1 MFPDM
6 AWRKKRAGR
15 DRAGT
20 PPRVPDDC
28 RVYAV
33 GDIHGRVDLLAAL
46 HDHILDDA
54 AAATAGR
61 KVLVYLGDYVDR
73 GPWSFEVVDMLI
85 EAPLEGFEIVHL
97 KGNHEDFLLR
107 FLKKEDLEKEDLE
120 KEDLEK
126 EDLEESLE
134 ENLEDA
140 DLWFINGGD
149 ATLYS
154 YKVPLLTLPFG
165 LAELETARRAFLAAL
180 PPSHMTFFQGLKMFH
195 VEGDYLFVHAG
206 IKPGVPLDEQDEEDL
221 LWIRE
226 EFLDSD
232 ADFGHMVVHGHT
244 PEVETDVRPN
254 RIGIDTGAYY
264 TDRLTCLVVEGDST
278 RFLHT

>member
-1 MFPDM
+1 MVPDM

-15 DRAGT
+15 ERAGT

-33 GDIHGRVDLLAAL
+33 GDIHGRVDLLEAL

-73 GPWSFEVVDMLI
+73 GPWSFAVVDTLI

-97 KGNHEDFLLR
+97 KGDHEDFLLR
-107 FLKKEDLEKEDLE
+107 FLD
-120 KEDLEK
+120 
-126 EDLEESLE
+126 E
-134 ENLEDA
+134 ENLEEVNP
-140 DLWFINGGD
+140 WFINGGD
-149 ATLYS
+149 ATVQSYS
-154 YKVPLLTLPFG
+154 VPLLTVPFG
-165 LAELETARRAFLAAL
+165 LEELESVRRAFRAAL
-180 PPSHMTFFQGLKMFH
+180 PPSHMEFFQGLKRFH

-206 IKPGVPLDEQDEEDL
+206 IRPGVPLDEQDEEDL

-226 EFLDSD
+226 GFLDSD
-232 ADFGHMVVHGHT
+232 EDFGHMVVHGHT

>member
-6 AWRKKRAGR
+6 TWRKKRAGQ

-54 AAATAGR
+54 ATATAGR
-61 KVLVYLGDYVDR
+61 TVLVYLGDYVDR
-73 GPWSFEVVDMLI
+73 GPCSFAVVDMLI

-107 FLKKEDLEKEDLE
+107 FVE
-120 KEDLEK
+120 
-126 EDLEESLE
+126 E
-134 ENLEDA
+134 ENLEEA

-149 ATLYS
+149 ATLHS

-206 IKPGVPLDEQDEEDL
+206 IKPGVPLDEQNEEDL

-232 ADFGHMVVHGHT
+232 AAFGHMVVHGHT
-244 PEVETDVRPN
+244 PAAETDVRPN
-254 RIGIDTGAYY
+254 RIGIDTGAFY
-264 TDRLTCLVVEGDST
+264 TDRLTCLVVEGDSM

>member
-6 AWRKKRAGR
+6 TWRKKRAGQ

-33 GDIHGRVDLLAAL
+33 GDIHGRFDLLTAL
-46 HDHILDDA
+46 HGHIVDDA
-54 AAATAGR
+54 APATAGR

-107 FLKKEDLEKEDLE
+107 FVE
-120 KEDLEK
+120 
-126 EDLEESLE
+126 E
-134 ENLEDA
+134 ENLEEA

-149 ATLYS
+149 ATLHS

-206 IKPGVPLDEQDEEDL
+206 IKPGVPLDEQNEEDL

-232 ADFGHMVVHGHT
+232 AAFGHMVVHGHT
-244 PEVETDVRPN
+244 PAAETDVRPN
-254 RIGIDTGAYY
+254 RIGIDTGAVF

>member
-33 GDIHGRVDLLAAL
+33 GDIHGRVDLLEAL

-54 AAATAGR
+54 ATATAGR

-85 EAPLEGFEIVHL
+85 EAPLKGFEIVHL

-107 FLKKEDLEKEDLE
+107 FLE
-120 KEDLEK
+120 
-126 EDLEESLE
+126 E
-134 ENLEDA
+134 ENLREA

-149 ATLYS
+149 ATLHS
-154 YKVPLLTLPFG
+154 YKVPVPALPFG

-206 IKPGVPLDEQDEEDL
+206 IRPGVPLDEQDEEDL

-226 EFLDSD
+226 GFLDSD

-254 RIGIDTGAYY
+254 RIGIDTGAIF
-264 TDRLTCLVVEGDST
+264 TDRLTCLVAEGDST

>member
-1 MFPDM
+1 MSPDM
-6 AWRKKRAGR
+6 FWRKKRAGR

-20 PPRVPDDC
+20 PPRVADDC

-33 GDIHGRVDLLAAL
+33 GDIHGRADLLAAL
-46 HDHILDDA
+46 HDRIVDDSA
-54 AAATAGR
+54 AAAGR

-73 GPWSFEVVDMLI
+73 GPSSFDVVDLLI

-107 FLKKEDLEKEDLE
+107 FLEEDPGKTP
-120 KEDLEK
+120 
-126 EDLEESLE
+126 E
-134 ENLEDA
+134 ENLDEA

-149 ATLYS
+149 ATLHS

-165 LAELETARRAFLAAL
+165 LAGLETARRAFAAAL
-180 PPSHMTFFQGLKMFH
+180 PPSHMTFFRGLEMFH

-206 IKPGVPLDEQDEEDL
+206 IRPGVPLDEQDDADL

-226 EFLDSD
+226 GFLDSD

-244 PEVETDVRPN
+244 PEAETDVRPN
-254 RIGIDTGAYY
+254 RIGIDTGAVF
-264 TDRLTCLVVEGDST
+264 TGRLTCLVVEGDGT

>member
-1 MFPDM
+1 MFRDM

-33 GDIHGRVDLLAAL
+33 GDIHGRADLLAAL
-46 HDHILDDA
+46 HDHIVDDA

-73 GPWSFEVVDMLI
+73 GPWSFDVVDMLV

-107 FLKKEDLEKEDLE
+107 FLEEDPGKTP
-120 KEDLEK
+120 
-126 EDLEESLE
+126 E
-134 ENLEDA
+134 ENLDEA

-149 ATLYS
+149 ATLHS

-165 LAELETARRAFLAAL
+165 LAGLETARRAFAAAL
-180 PPSHMTFFQGLKMFH
+180 PPSHMTFFRGLEMFH

-206 IKPGVPLDEQDEEDL
+206 IRPGVPLDEQDEEDL

-226 EFLDSD
+226 GFLDSD

-254 RIGIDTGAYY
+254 RIGIDTGAVF
-264 TDRLTCLVVEGDST
+264 TDRLTCLVAEGDST

>member
-6 AWRKKRAGR
+6 AWRTKREGR

-20 PPRVPDDC
+20 PHRVADGC

-33 GDIHGRVDLLAAL
+33 GDIHGRADLLAAL
-46 HDHILDDA
+46 HDRIVDDA

-73 GPWSFEVVDMLI
+73 GPRSFEVVDMLI

-107 FLKKEDLEKEDLE
+107 FLE
-120 KEDLEK
+120 
-126 EDLEESLE
+126 E
-134 ENLEDA
+134 ENLEEA
-140 DLWFINGGD
+140 HLWFVNGGY
-149 ATLYS
+149 ATLHS
-154 YKVPLLTLPFG
+154 YKVPVLALPFG
-165 LAELETARRAFLAAL
+165 LAELETARRAFLTAL
-180 PPSHMTFFQGLKMFH
+180 PPSHMTFFRGLKMFH

-206 IKPGVPLDEQDEEDL
+206 LKPGVPLDEQDEWDL

-232 ADFGHMVVHGHT
+232 ADFGHLVVHGHT
-244 PEVETDVRPN
+244 PGVETDVRHN
-254 RIGIDTGAYY
+254 RIGIDTGAVF
-264 TDRLTCLVVEGDST
+264 TDRLTCLVAEGDST

>member
-1 MFPDM
+1 MSPDM
-6 AWRKKRAGR
+6 TWRKKRAGQ

-20 PPRVPDDC
+20 PPRAPDDC

-33 GDIHGRVDLLAAL
+33 GDIHGRADLLATL
-46 HDHILDDA
+46 HDLIVDDA
-54 AAATAGR
+54 AAATAKR

-73 GPWSFEVVDMLI
+73 GPWSFAVVDMLI

-107 FLKKEDLEKEDLE
+107 FLED
-120 KEDLEK
+120 
-126 EDLEESLE
+126 
-134 ENLEDA
+134 ENLEEA
-140 DLWFINGGD
+140 DLWLINGGD
-149 ATLYS
+149 ATLHS

-165 LAELETARRAFLAAL
+165 LAELETARHAFLAAL

-206 IKPGVPLDEQDEEDL
+206 IRPGVPLDEQDEEDL

-226 EFLDSD
+226 GFLDSD

-244 PEVETDVRPN
+244 PEVDPDVHPN
-254 RIGIDTGAYY
+254 RIGIDTGAVFN
-264 TDRLTCLVVEGDST
+264 DRLTCLVVEGEGT

>member
-1 MFPDM
+1 M
-6 AWRKKRAGR
+6 
-15 DRAGT
+15 
-20 PPRVPDDC
+20 
-28 RVYAV
+28 YAV

-46 HDHILDDA
+46 HDRILDDA
-54 AAATAGR
+54 AAVTAGR

-73 GPWSFEVVDMLI
+73 GPCSFAVVDMLI

-107 FLKKEDLEKEDLE
+107 FVE
-120 KEDLEK
+120 
-126 EDLEESLE
+126 E
-134 ENLEDA
+134 ENLEEA

-149 ATLYS
+149 ATLHS

-206 IKPGVPLDEQDEEDL
+206 IKPGVPLDEQNEEDL

-232 ADFGHMVVHGHT
+232 AAFGHMVVHGHT
-244 PEVETDVRPN
+244 PAAETDVRPN
-254 RIGIDTGAYY
+254 RIGIDTGAFY
-264 TDRLTCLVVEGDST
+264 TDRLTCLVVEGDSM

>member
-1 MFPDM
+1 MVLDM

-33 GDIHGRVDLLAAL
+33 GDIHGRVDLLEAL

-73 GPWSFEVVDMLI
+73 GPWSFDVVDTLI

-107 FLKKEDLEKEDLE
+107 FVE
-120 KEDLEK
+120 
-126 EDLEESLE
+126 E
-134 ENLEDA
+134 ENLEEA

-149 ATLYS
+149 ATLHS

-206 IKPGVPLDEQDEEDL
+206 IKPGVPLDEQNEEDL

-232 ADFGHMVVHGHT
+232 AAFGHMVVHGHT
-244 PEVETDVRPN
+244 PAAETDVRPN
-254 RIGIDTGAYY
+254 RIGIDTGAVF
-264 TDRLTCLVVEGDST
+264 TDRLTCLVVEGEST

>member
-1 MFPDM
+1 MFRDM

-46 HDHILDDA
+46 HDRIRDDA
-54 AAATAGR
+54 ATATAGR

-73 GPWSFEVVDMLI
+73 GPCSFDVVDMLV

-107 FLKKEDLEKEDLE
+107 FLD
-120 KEDLEK
+120 
-126 EDLEESLE
+126 E
-134 ENLEDA
+134 ENLEEVN
-140 DLWFINGGD
+140 LWFINGGD
-149 ATLYS
+149 ATLHS

-165 LAELETARRAFLAAL
+165 LAGLETARRAFAAAL
-180 PPSHMTFFQGLKMFH
+180 PPSHRTFFQNLKMYH

-206 IKPGVPLDEQDEEDL
+206 IRPGVPLDEQDEADL

-226 EFLDSD
+226 GFLDSD

-244 PEVETDVRPN
+244 PGVETDVRPN
-254 RIGIDTGAYY
+254 RIGIDTGAVF
-264 TDRLTCLVVEGDST
+264 TDRLTCLVAEGDST

>member
-6 AWRKKRAGR
+6 AWRKKRARR

-46 HDHILDDA
+46 HDRILDDA
-54 AAATAGR
+54 AAAAGR

-107 FLKKEDLEKEDLE
+107 FL
-120 KEDLEK
+120 
-126 EDLEESLE
+126 EENPGKSLE
-134 ENLEDA
+134 ENLEEA

-149 ATLYS
+149 ATLPS
-154 YKVPLLTLPFG
+154 YKVPVLTLPFG

-180 PPSHMTFFQGLKMFH
+180 PPSHMTFFQGLRMFH

-206 IKPGVPLDEQDEEDL
+206 IRPGVPLDEQDEEDL

-226 EFLDSD
+226 GFLDWD

-244 PEVETDVRPN
+244 PDVEIDVRPN
-254 RIGIDTGAYY
+254 RIGIDTGAFY
-264 TDRLTCLVVEGDST
+264 TDRLTGLVAEGEST

>member
-1 MFPDM
+1 MVPDM
-6 AWRKKRAGR
+6 TWRKKRAGQ

-46 HDHILDDA
+46 HEHIVDDA

-73 GPWSFEVVDMLI
+73 GPRSFEVVDMLI
-85 EAPLEGFEIVHL
+85 EAPLEGFEIVYL

-107 FLKKEDLEKEDLE
+107 FVEEEDLVT
-120 KEDLEK
+120 
-126 EDLEESLE
+126 
-134 ENLEDA
+134 A

-149 ATLYS
+149 ATLHS
-154 YKVPLLTLPFG
+154 YKVPLLALPFG
-165 LAELETARRAFLAAL
+165 PAELETVRHAFLAAL
-180 PPSHMTFFQGLKMFH
+180 PPSHMRFFQGLKMFH

-232 ADFGHMVVHGHT
+232 SDFGHMVVHGHT
-244 PEVETDVRPN
+244 PAAETDVRPN
-254 RIGIDTGAYY
+254 RIGIDTGAFY
-264 TDRLTCLVVEGDST
+264 TDRLTCLVVEGDGT

>member
-6 AWRKKRAGR
+6 TWRKKRAGQ

-46 HDHILDDA
+46 HDRILDDA

-85 EAPLEGFEIVHL
+85 EAPLGGFEIVHL

-107 FLKKEDLEKEDLE
+107 FVE
-120 KEDLEK
+120 
-126 EDLEESLE
+126 E
-134 ENLEDA
+134 ENLEQA

-149 ATLYS
+149 ATLHS
-154 YKVPLLTLPFG
+154 YKVPLLTLPSG
-165 LAELETARRAFLAAL
+165 PAELETARRAFLAAL

-206 IKPGVPLDEQDEEDL
+206 IKPGVPLDEQDEGDL

-226 EFLDSD
+226 EFLYSD

-244 PEVETDVRPN
+244 PDAETDVRPN
-254 RIGIDTGAYY
+254 RIGIDTGAFF

>member
-54 AAATAGR
+54 ATATAGR

-73 GPWSFEVVDMLI
+73 GPCSFEVVDMLI

-97 KGNHEDFLLR
+97 KGNHEEFLLR
-107 FLKKEDLEKEDLE
+107 FLE
-120 KEDLEK
+120 
-126 EDLEESLE
+126 E
-134 ENLEDA
+134 ENLGEA

-149 ATLYS
+149 VTLYS
-154 YKVPLLTLPFG
+154 YKVPVLTLPFG
-165 LAELETARRAFLAAL
+165 LAEMETARRAFLAAL
-180 PPSHMTFFQGLKMFH
+180 PSSHMTFYQGLEMFH

-206 IKPGVPLDEQDEEDL
+206 IRPGVPLDEQDEEDL

-226 EFLDSD
+226 GFLDSD

-244 PEVETDVRPN
+244 PGVETDVRPN
-254 RIGIDTGAYY
+254 RIGIDTGAFF
-264 TDRLTCLVVEGDST
+264 TDRLTCLVAEGDST

>member
-1 MFPDM
+1 MVPDM
-6 AWRKKRAGR
+6 TWRKNRAGQ

-33 GDIHGRVDLLAAL
+33 GDIHGRADLLVTL
-46 HDHILDDA
+46 HDHLLDDA
-54 AAATAGR
+54 VAAAAGR

-73 GPWSFEVVDMLI
+73 GPRSFDVVEMLI

-107 FLKKEDLEKEDLE
+107 FLEADLEADPE
-120 KEDLEK
+120 
-126 EDLEESLE
+126 
-134 ENLEDA
+134 A

-149 ATLYS
+149 TTLQSYS
-154 YKVPLLTLPFG
+154 VPLLTVPFG
-165 LAELETARRAFLAAL
+165 LAELESVRRAFLAAL

-226 EFLDSD
+226 GFLDSD

-254 RIGIDTGAYY
+254 RIGIDTGAVF
-264 TDRLTCLVVEGDST
+264 TDRLTCLVVEGESM

>member
-1 MFPDM
+1 MVPDM

-33 GDIHGRVDLLAAL
+33 GDIHGRVDLLEAL

-73 GPWSFEVVDMLI
+73 GPWSFAVVDTLI

-107 FLKKEDLEKEDLE
+107 FLE
-120 KEDLEK
+120 
-126 EDLEESLE
+126 E
-134 ENLEDA
+134 ENLEEA

-149 ATLYS
+149 ATLHS

-206 IKPGVPLDEQDEEDL
+206 IKPGVPLDEQNEEDL

-232 ADFGHMVVHGHT
+232 AAFGHMVVHGHT
-244 PEVETDVRPN
+244 PAAETDVRPN
-254 RIGIDTGAYY
+254 RIGIDTGAFY
-264 TDRLTCLVVEGDST
+264 TDRLTCLVVEGEST

>member
-1 MFPDM
+1 MSPDM
-6 AWRKKRAGR
+6 FWRKKRAGR

-20 PPRVPDDC
+20 PPRVAADC

-46 HDHILDDA
+46 HDRILDDA
-54 AAATAGR
+54 ATATAGR

-73 GPWSFEVVDMLI
+73 GPASFDVVDLLI

-107 FLKKEDLEKEDLE
+107 FLEDPGG
-120 KEDLEK
+120 
-126 EDLEESLE
+126 SPE
-134 ENLEDA
+134 ENLDQA

-149 ATLYS
+149 VTLHS
-154 YKVPLLTLPFG
+154 YQVPVLAWPFG
-165 LAELETARRAFLAAL
+165 LAELETARRAFAAAL
-180 PPSHMTFFQGLKMFH
+180 PPSHRAFFQNLKMFH

-206 IKPGVPLDEQDEEDL
+206 IRPGVPLDEQAEEDL

-226 EFLDSD
+226 GFLDSD

-244 PEVETDVRPN
+244 PEAETDVRPN

-264 TDRLTCLVVEGDST
+264 TDRLTCLVVEGGGT

>member
-46 HDHILDDA
+46 HDRILDDA

-107 FLKKEDLEKEDLE
+107 FL
-120 KEDLEK
+120 
-126 EDLEESLE
+126 EENPGKSLE
-134 ENLEDA
+134 ENLEEA

-149 ATLYS
+149 ATLHS
-154 YKVPLLTLPFG
+154 YKVPVRTLPFG
-165 LAELETARRAFLAAL
+165 PAEVETARRAFLAAL
-180 PPSHMTFFQGLKMFH
+180 PPSHMTFFQGLRMFH

-206 IKPGVPLDEQDEEDL
+206 VRPGVPLDEQEEEDL

-226 EFLDSD
+226 RFLYSD
-232 ADFGHMVVHGHT
+232 ADLGHMVVHGHT
-244 PEVETDVRPN
+244 PAVEPEVRPN
-254 RIGIDTGAYY
+254 RIGIDTGAHY
-264 TDRLTCLVVEGDST
+264 TDRLTCLVVEGEST

>member
-1 MFPDM
+1 MFPNM

-20 PPRVPDDC
+20 PARVPDDC

-73 GPWSFEVVDMLI
+73 GPCSFEVIDMLI

-97 KGNHEDFLLR
+97 KGNHEDFVLR
-107 FLKKEDLEKEDLE
+107 FLAEGPEEDSE
-120 KEDLEK
+120 
-126 EDLEESLE
+126 
-134 ENLEDA
+134 A
-140 DLWFINGGD
+140 DTWFINGGEF
-149 ATLYS
+149 TLLS
-154 YKVPLLTLPFG
+154 YEVPLLTVPFG
-165 LAELETARRAFLAAL
+165 LAELETVRNAFRAAL
-180 PPSHMTFFQGLKMFH
+180 PQSHREFFEGLKMFH

-206 IKPGVPLDEQDEEDL
+206 IRPGVPLDEQDEEDL

-226 EFLDSD
+226 EFLYSD
-232 ADFGHMVVHGHT
+232 ADLGHMVVHGHS
-244 PEVETDVRPN
+244 PEVNPEVRPN
-254 RIGIDTGAYY
+254 RIGIDTGAHY
-264 TDRLTCLVVEGDST
+264 TDRLTCLVVEDEST

>member
-20 PPRVPDDC
+20 APRVPDDC

-54 AAATAGR
+54 AGAAAGR

-107 FLKKEDLEKEDLE
+107 FVE
-120 KEDLEK
+120 
-126 EDLEESLE
+126 E
-134 ENLEDA
+134 ENLEEA

-149 ATLYS
+149 ATLHS

-180 PPSHMTFFQGLKMFH
+180 PPSHMTFFQGLEMFH

-206 IKPGVPLDEQDEEDL
+206 IRPGVPLDEQDEKDL

-226 EFLDSD
+226 GFLDSD

-244 PEVETDVRPN
+244 PGVETDVRPN
-254 RIGIDTGAYY
+254 RIGIDTGAIF
-264 TDRLTCLVVEGDST
+264 TDRLTCLVAEGDST

>member
-1 MFPDM
+1 M
-6 AWRKKRAGR
+6 APRKQSAGQ
-15 DRAGT
+15 DRAAT
-20 PPRVPDDC
+20 PPRAPDDC

-33 GDIHGRVDLLAAL
+33 GDIHGRADLLAAR

-54 AAATAGR
+54 AAAAAGR

-107 FLKKEDLEKEDLE
+107 FLEEGPEEDSE
-120 KEDLEK
+120 
-126 EDLEESLE
+126 
-134 ENLEDA
+134 A

-149 ATLYS
+149 FTLQS
-154 YKVPLLTLPFG
+154 YEVPLLTLPFG
-165 LAELETARRAFLAAL
+165 LAGLETVRSAFRAAL
-180 PPSHMTFFQGLKMFH
+180 PQSHREFFEGLKMIH

-206 IKPGVPLDEQDEEDL
+206 IRPGVPLDEQDEEDL

-226 EFLDSD
+226 GFLDSD
-232 ADFGHMVVHGHT
+232 DDFGHMVVHGHT
-244 PEVETDVRPN
+244 PEVDPDVHPN
-254 RIGIDTGAYY
+254 RIGIDTGAVFN
-264 TDRLTCLVVEGDST
+264 DRLTCLVVEGEST
-278 RFLHT
+278 RFLRT

>member
-1 MFPDM
+1 MSPDM
-6 AWRKKRAGR
+6 FWRKKRAGR

-20 PPRVPDDC
+20 PPRVADDC

-33 GDIHGRVDLLAAL
+33 GDIHGRADLLAAL
-46 HDHILDDA
+46 HDRIVDDSA
-54 AAATAGR
+54 AAAGR

-73 GPWSFEVVDMLI
+73 GPSSFDVVDLLI

-107 FLKKEDLEKEDLE
+107 FLEEDPGKTP
-120 KEDLEK
+120 
-126 EDLEESLE
+126 E
-134 ENLEDA
+134 ENLDEA

-149 ATLYS
+149 ATLHS

-165 LAELETARRAFLAAL
+165 LAGLETARRAFAAAL
-180 PPSHMTFFQGLKMFH
+180 PPSHMTFFRGLEMFH

-206 IKPGVPLDEQDEEDL
+206 IRPGVPLDEQDEADL

-226 EFLDSD
+226 GFLDSD

-254 RIGIDTGAYY
+254 RIGIDTGAFY
-264 TDRLTCLVVEGDST
+264 TDRLTCLVIEGDGT
-278 RFLHT
+278 RFMHT